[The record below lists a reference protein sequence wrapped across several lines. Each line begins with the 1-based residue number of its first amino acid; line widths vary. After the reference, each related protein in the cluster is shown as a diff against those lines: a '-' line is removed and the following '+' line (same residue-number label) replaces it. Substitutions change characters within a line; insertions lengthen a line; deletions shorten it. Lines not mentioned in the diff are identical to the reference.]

1 MKIILEDIGKK
12 YGFEW
17 IFKSVNLSFERGKS
31 YAITGHNGSGKSTLL
46 QTILGTVL
54 PSKGKIVLPFSKS
67 EIHHYMSFVSP
78 YQQLPLDLSL
88 LELLR
93 MHIPCKA
100 FMDGLTI
107 DRFIELVQLDKMK
120 HKQLQFYS
128 SGMLQRVKL
137 GLAIYAQAPILLL
150 DEPTISL
157 DQKNC
162 DWYLAAIKEVKQ
174 DKLLIIS
181 SNDKNEYDFCDQVID
196 VTQYKVVKKTK
207 A

>member
-207 A
+207 V

>member
-1 MKIILEDIGKK
+1 MKIILENIGKK
-12 YGFEW
+12 YGLEW
-17 IFKSVNLSFERGKS
+17 IFKSVNLSFERGTS

-54 PSKGKIVLPFSKS
+54 PSKGKVILPFPKS
-67 EIHHYMSFVSP
+67 EAYEHLSFVSP

-88 LELLR
+88 LELLH
-93 MHIPCKA
+93 MHVSCKA
-100 FMDGLTI
+100 FINGLTI
-107 DRFIELVQLDKMK
+107 DQFVELVQLDQMK

-181 SNDKNEYDFCDQVID
+181 SNDKNEYDFCDEVID
-196 VTQYKVVKKTK
+196 VTQYKVAKKV
-207 A
+207 